1 MYVYIYIHIVI
12 HIQFPS
18 ASSPMLPCPVV
29 PGRKE
34 GLRQAGRPPATQ
46 AEGAGRN
53 AGGHWVPRPH
63 KDTKNNNHEHGHRMR
78 IFLGFVWIF
87 YRKVEFRI
95 EHMGISPTKHK
106 GFSQQIWG
114 NIFRIGIL
122 GVTANGIYP

>member
-1 MYVYIYIHIVI
+1 MYICICIYVYVYVYMYMYVYIYIHIVM

-18 ASSPMLPCPVV
+18 DSSPMLPCPVV

-63 KDTKNNNHEHGHRMR
+63 M
-78 IFLGFVWIF
+78 LGPIQW
-87 YRKVEFRI
+87 VED
-95 EHMGISPTKHK
+95 
-106 GFSQQIWG
+106 
-114 NIFRIGIL
+114 
-122 GVTANGIYP
+122 

>member
-1 MYVYIYIHIVI
+1 MYMYICICIRIYVYVSIYIYIHIVM

-18 ASSPMLPCPVV
+18 DSSPMLPCPVV

-63 KDTKNNNHEHGHRMR
+63 M
-78 IFLGFVWIF
+78 LGPIQW
-87 YRKVEFRI
+87 VED
-95 EHMGISPTKHK
+95 
-106 GFSQQIWG
+106 
-114 NIFRIGIL
+114 
-122 GVTANGIYP
+122 